1 MRNMVLNSYRIFID
15 RFSIRSIL
23 MNGIFKALTAIL
35 GVLAILACLAT
46 IGIVGYSMT
55 DHTSQNEGSSTK
67 GQMDSLP
74 SDMLIDSEGN
84 LVAQAS
90 AVPTMTPD
98 VQGSASPEAVPTPA
112 ATTVDTANHVHD
124 YKETVVKKATC
135 YSAGQ
140 MKYTCS
146 ICGDEYYVDIMSTG
160 HVPDDWEVVR
170 KPTATEEGLRVRKCI
185 YCDEIVASE
194 PIPVET
200 TGSGSNADASATASP
215 AHVHQYTATT
225 EREPTCVLAGLR
237 RYSCSCG
244 SFYTEM
250 IPAAGHIASDWTT
263 VEEATSTL
271 MGREQRT
278 CVVCGVVL
286 DSRPVDMVSP
296 SPSASA
302 GATASAAASGSPSA
316 SAQRTSSPSASPS
329 PSAHK
334 HNYVSYVLKEANC
347 TERGIRSFVCSCG
360 SSYAEPIELDLNNH
374 TYRAVVIP
382 ATNTTQGYTI
392 YTCIRCN
399 SSYYDNYT
407 PPLDPVYANA
417 IAMSSASP
425 SASASR

>member
-1 MRNMVLNSYRIFID
+1 
-15 RFSIRSIL
+15 
-23 MNGIFKALTAIL
+23 MNGILKVLTAIL
-35 GVLAILACLAT
+35 GVLAVIACLAT

-55 DHTSQNEGSSTK
+55 NNSNTSQNNHTK
-67 GQMDSLP
+67 GQSDTIP
-74 SDMLIDSEGN
+74 SDVAFDGDGN
-84 LVAQAS
+84 LVVQAS
-90 AVPTMTPD
+90 AVPTMTPETD
-98 VQGSASPEAVPTPA
+98 SSASPDEVPTPTLA
-112 ATTVDTANHVHD
+112 STDVSNHVHD
-124 YKETVVKKATC
+124 YQETVVKKATC

-146 ICGDEYYVDIMSTG
+146 VCGDEYYVDIMSTG

-170 KPTATEEGLRVRKCI
+170 KPTATEEGLRVKKCI

-200 TGSGSNADASATASP
+200 TGGSNGAAAASP
-215 AHVHQYTATT
+215 TPAHIHQYTATT
-225 EREPTCVLAGLR
+225 EREPSCVLAGLR

-250 IPAAGHIASDWTT
+250 IPAPGHIASDWTT
-263 VEEATSTL
+263 VEEPTSTML
-271 MGREQRT
+271 GRQQRT

-286 DSRPVDMVSP
+286 DSRPLNTVSASP
-296 SPSASA
+296 SSSAGASASA
-302 GATASAAASGSPSA
+302 GTTAAASASVSATATARTSGSPSA
-316 SAQRTSSPSASPS
+316 SANASAS

-360 SSYAEPIELDLNNH
+360 SSYAEPIERDLNNH

-407 PPLDPVYANA
+407 PPLDPAYANV
-417 IAMSSASP
+417 IAASTASP
-425 SASASR
+425 SATAQTK

>member
-1 MRNMVLNSYRIFID
+1 
-15 RFSIRSIL
+15 
-23 MNGIFKALTAIL
+23 MNGILKVLTAIL
-35 GVLAILACLAT
+35 GVLAVLACLAT

-55 DHTSQNEGSSTK
+55 NNSNTSQNNHTK
-67 GQMDSLP
+67 GQPDTIP
-74 SDMLIDSEGN
+74 SDVAFDGDGN
-84 LVAQAS
+84 LVVQAS
-90 AVPTMTPD
+90 AVPTMTPETD
-98 VQGSASPEAVPTPA
+98 SSASPDEVPTPTPA
-112 ATTVDTANHVHD
+112 STDVSNHVHD
-124 YKETVVKKATC
+124 YQETVVKKATC

-170 KPTATEEGLRVRKCI
+170 KPTETEEGLRVKKCI

-200 TGSGSNADASATASP
+200 AGGSNGAAAASP
-215 AHVHQYTATT
+215 TPAHIHQYTATT
-225 EREPTCVLAGLR
+225 EREPSCVLAGLR

-250 IPAAGHIASDWTT
+250 IPAPGHIASDWTT
-263 VEEATSTL
+263 VEEPTSTML
-271 MGREQRT
+271 GRQQRT

-286 DSRPVDMVSP
+286 DSRPLNTVSASP
-296 SPSASA
+296 SSSAGASASA
-302 GATASAAASGSPSA
+302 GTTAAASASASATATARTTGSPSA
-316 SAQRTSSPSASPS
+316 SANASAS

-360 SSYAEPIELDLNNH
+360 SSYAEPIERDLNNH

-407 PPLDPVYANA
+407 PPLDPAYANA
-417 IAMSSASP
+417 IAASTASP
-425 SASASR
+425 SATVQTK

>member
-1 MRNMVLNSYRIFID
+1 
-15 RFSIRSIL
+15 
-23 MNGIFKALTAIL
+23 MNGILKVLTAIL
-35 GVLAILACLAT
+35 GVLAVIACLAT

-55 DHTSQNEGSSTK
+55 NNSNTSQNNHTK
-67 GQMDSLP
+67 GQPDTIP
-74 SDMLIDSEGN
+74 SDVAFDGDGN
-84 LVAQAS
+84 LVVQAS
-90 AVPTMTPD
+90 AVPTMTPETD
-98 VQGSASPEAVPTPA
+98 SSASPDEVPTPTPA
-112 ATTVDTANHVHD
+112 STDVSNHVHD
-124 YKETVVKKATC
+124 YQETVVKKATC

-146 ICGDEYYVDIMSTG
+146 VCGDEYYVDIMSTG

-170 KPTATEEGLRVRKCI
+170 KPTATEEGLRVKKCI

-200 TGSGSNADASATASP
+200 TSGSNGAAAASP
-215 AHVHQYTATT
+215 TPAHIHQYTATT
-225 EREPTCVLAGLR
+225 EREPSCVLAGLR

-250 IPAAGHIASDWTT
+250 IPAPGHIASDWTT
-263 VEEATSTL
+263 VEEPTSTML
-271 MGREQRT
+271 GRQQRT

-286 DSRPVDMVSP
+286 DSRPLNTVSASP
-296 SPSASA
+296 SSSAGASASA
-302 GATASAAASGSPSA
+302 GTTAAASASASATATARTSGSPSA
-316 SAQRTSSPSASPS
+316 SANASAS

-360 SSYAEPIELDLNNH
+360 SSYAEPIERDLNNH

-407 PPLDPVYANA
+407 PPLDPAYANA
-417 IAMSSASP
+417 IVASTASP
-425 SASASR
+425 SATAQTK

>member
-1 MRNMVLNSYRIFID
+1 
-15 RFSIRSIL
+15 
-23 MNGIFKALTAIL
+23 MNGILKVLTAIL
-35 GVLAILACLAT
+35 GVLAVLACLAT

-55 DHTSQNEGSSTK
+55 NNSNTSQNNHTK
-67 GQMDSLP
+67 GQSDTSP
-74 SDMLIDSEGN
+74 SDVAFDGDGN
-84 LVAQAS
+84 LVVQAS
-90 AVPTMTPD
+90 AVPTMTPEAD
-98 VQGSASPEAVPTPA
+98 SSASPDEVPTPTPA
-112 ATTVDTANHVHD
+112 STDVSNHVHD
-124 YKETVVKKATC
+124 YQETVVKKATC

-170 KPTATEEGLRVRKCI
+170 KPTATQEGLRVKKCI

-194 PIPVET
+194 PIPVEMT
-200 TGSGSNADASATASP
+200 SGSNGAAAASP
-215 AHVHQYTATT
+215 TPAHIHQYTATT
-225 EREPTCVLAGLR
+225 EREPSCVLAGLR

-250 IPAAGHIASDWTT
+250 IPAPGHIASDWTT
-263 VEEATSTL
+263 VEEPTSTML
-271 MGREQRT
+271 GRQQRT

-286 DSRPVDMVSP
+286 DSRPLNTVSASP
-296 SPSASA
+296 SSSAGASASA
-302 GATASAAASGSPSA
+302 GTTAAASASASATATARTSGSPSA
-316 SAQRTSSPSASPS
+316 SANASAS

-360 SSYAEPIELDLNNH
+360 SSYAEPIERDLNNH

-407 PPLDPVYANA
+407 PPLDPAYANA
-417 IAMSSASP
+417 IAASTASP
-425 SASASR
+425 SATAQTK

>member
-1 MRNMVLNSYRIFID
+1 
-15 RFSIRSIL
+15 
-23 MNGIFKALTAIL
+23 MNGILKVLTAIL
-35 GVLAILACLAT
+35 GVLAVIACLAT

-55 DHTSQNEGSSTK
+55 NNENTTPNNHTNTNTNTN
-67 GQMDSLP
+67 
-74 SDMLIDSEGN
+74 GN
-84 LVAQAS
+84 LVVQAS
-90 AVPTMTPD
+90 AVPTMTPEAD
-98 VQGSASPEAVPTPA
+98 SSASPDEVPTPTPA
-112 ATTVDTANHVHD
+112 STDVSNHVHD
-124 YKETVVKKATC
+124 YQETVVKKATC

-170 KPTATEEGLRVRKCI
+170 KPTATQEGLRVKKCI

-194 PIPVET
+194 PIPVEMT
-200 TGSGSNADASATASP
+200 SGSNGAAAASP
-215 AHVHQYTATT
+215 TPAHIHQYTATT
-225 EREPTCVLAGLR
+225 EREPSCVLAGLR

-250 IPAAGHIASDWTT
+250 IPAPGHIASDWTT
-263 VEEATSTL
+263 VEEPTSTML
-271 MGREQRT
+271 GRQQRT

-286 DSRPVDMVSP
+286 DSRPLNTVSA

-302 GATASAAASGSPSA
+302 GASASAGTTATASATATAKTSASPSA
-316 SAQRTSSPSASPS
+316 SANASASPS

-360 SSYAEPIELDLNNH
+360 SSYAEPIERDLNNH

-407 PPLDPVYANA
+407 PPLDPAYANA
-417 IAMSSASP
+417 IAASTASP
-425 SASASR
+425 SATAQTK

>member
-1 MRNMVLNSYRIFID
+1 
-15 RFSIRSIL
+15 
-23 MNGIFKALTAIL
+23 MNGILKVLTAIL
-35 GVLAILACLAT
+35 GVLAVIACLAT

-55 DHTSQNEGSSTK
+55 NNSNTSQNNHTK
-67 GQMDSLP
+67 GQPDTIP
-74 SDMLIDSEGN
+74 SDVAFDGDGN
-84 LVAQAS
+84 LVVQAS
-90 AVPTMTPD
+90 AVPTMTPEPD
-98 VQGSASPEAVPTPA
+98 GSTDAGTIPAPTPA
-112 ATTVDTANHVHD
+112 STDVSNHVHD
-124 YKETVVKKATC
+124 YQETVVKKATC

-170 KPTATEEGLRVRKCI
+170 KPTATQEGLRVKKCI

-194 PIPVET
+194 PIPVEMT
-200 TGSGSNADASATASP
+200 SGSNGAAAASP
-215 AHVHQYTATT
+215 TPAHIHQYTATT
-225 EREPTCVLAGLR
+225 EREPSCVLAGLR

-250 IPAAGHIASDWTT
+250 IPAPGHIASDWTT
-263 VEEATSTL
+263 VEEPTSTML
-271 MGREQRT
+271 GRQQRT

-286 DSRPVDMVSP
+286 DSRPLNTVSA

-302 GATASAAASGSPSA
+302 GASASAGTTATASATATAKTSASPSA
-316 SAQRTSSPSASPS
+316 SANASASPS

-360 SSYAEPIELDLNNH
+360 SSYAEPIERDLNNH

-407 PPLDPVYANA
+407 PPLDPAYANA
-417 IAMSSASP
+417 IAASTASP
-425 SASASR
+425 SATAQTK

>member
-1 MRNMVLNSYRIFID
+1 
-15 RFSIRSIL
+15 
-23 MNGIFKALTAIL
+23 MNGILKVLTAIL
-35 GVLAILACLAT
+35 GVLAVIACLAT

-55 DHTSQNEGSSTK
+55 NNGNTTPNNHTNTNE
-67 GQMDSLP
+67 
-74 SDMLIDSEGN
+74 N
-84 LVAQAS
+84 LVVQAS
-90 AVPTMTPD
+90 AVPTMTPETD
-98 VQGSASPEAVPTPA
+98 SSASPDEVPTPTPA
-112 ATTVDTANHVHD
+112 STDVSNHVHD
-124 YKETVVKKATC
+124 YQESVVKKATC

-170 KPTATEEGLRVRKCI
+170 KPTATEEGLRVKKCI

-200 TGSGSNADASATASP
+200 TSGSNGAAAASP
-215 AHVHQYTATT
+215 TPAHIHQYTATT
-225 EREPTCVLAGLR
+225 EREPSCVLAGLR

-250 IPAAGHIASDWTT
+250 IPAPGHIASDWTT
-263 VEEATSTL
+263 VEEPTSTML
-271 MGREQRT
+271 GRQQRT

-286 DSRPVDMVSP
+286 DSRPLNTVSASP
-296 SPSASA
+296 SSSAGASASAGTTAAASASASATATAKTSASPSASA
-302 GATASAAASGSPSA
+302 NASA
-316 SAQRTSSPSASPS
+316 S

-360 SSYAEPIELDLNNH
+360 SSYAEPIERDLNNH

-407 PPLDPVYANA
+407 PPLDPAYANA
-417 IAMSSASP
+417 IAASTASP
-425 SASASR
+425 SATAQTK

>member
-1 MRNMVLNSYRIFID
+1 
-15 RFSIRSIL
+15 
-23 MNGIFKALTAIL
+23 MNGILKVLTAIL
-35 GVLAILACLAT
+35 GVLAVIACLAT

-55 DHTSQNEGSSTK
+55 NNSNTSQNNHTK
-67 GQMDSLP
+67 GQPDTIP
-74 SDMLIDSEGN
+74 SDVAFDGDGN
-84 LVAQAS
+84 LVVQAS
-90 AVPTMTPD
+90 AVPTMTPETD
-98 VQGSASPEAVPTPA
+98 SSASPDEVPTPTPA
-112 ATTVDTANHVHD
+112 STDVSNHVHD
-124 YKETVVKKATC
+124 YQESVVKKATC

-170 KPTATEEGLRVRKCI
+170 KPTATQEGLRVKKCI

-200 TGSGSNADASATASP
+200 TSGSNGAAAASP
-215 AHVHQYTATT
+215 TPAHIHQYTATT
-225 EREPTCVLAGLR
+225 EREPSCVLAGLR

-250 IPAAGHIASDWTT
+250 IPAPGHIASDWTT
-263 VEEATSTL
+263 VEEPTSTML
-271 MGREQRT
+271 GRQQRT

-286 DSRPVDMVSP
+286 DSRPLNTVSASP
-296 SPSASA
+296 SSSAGASASAGTTAAASASASATATAKTSASPSASA
-302 GATASAAASGSPSA
+302 NASA
-316 SAQRTSSPSASPS
+316 S

-360 SSYAEPIELDLNNH
+360 SSYAEPIERDLNNH

-407 PPLDPVYANA
+407 PPLDPAYANA
-417 IAMSSASP
+417 IAASTASP
-425 SASASR
+425 SATAQTK

>member
-1 MRNMVLNSYRIFID
+1 
-15 RFSIRSIL
+15 
-23 MNGIFKALTAIL
+23 MNGILKVLTAIL
-35 GVLAILACLAT
+35 GVLAVIACLAT

-55 DHTSQNEGSSTK
+55 NNSNTSQNNHTK
-67 GQMDSLP
+67 GQSDTIP
-74 SDMLIDSEGN
+74 SDVAFDGDGN
-84 LVAQAS
+84 LVVQAS
-90 AVPTMTPD
+90 AVPTMTPVSD
-98 VQGSASPEAVPTPA
+98 GSTDAGTVPTPTPA
-112 ATTVDTANHVHD
+112 STDVSNHVHD
-124 YKETVVKKATC
+124 YQESVVKKATC

-170 KPTATEEGLRVRKCI
+170 KPTATEEGLRVKKCI

-200 TGSGSNADASATASP
+200 TSGSNGAAAASP
-215 AHVHQYTATT
+215 TPAHIHQYTATT
-225 EREPTCVLAGLR
+225 EREPSCVLAGLR

-250 IPAAGHIASDWTT
+250 IPAPGHIASDWTT
-263 VEEATSTL
+263 VEEPTSTML
-271 MGREQRT
+271 GRQQRT

-286 DSRPVDMVSP
+286 DSRPLNTVSASP
-296 SPSASA
+296 SSSAGASASAGTTAAASASASATATAKTSASPSASA
-302 GATASAAASGSPSA
+302 NASA
-316 SAQRTSSPSASPS
+316 S

-360 SSYAEPIELDLNNH
+360 SSYAEPIERDLNNH

-407 PPLDPVYANA
+407 PPLDPAYANA
-417 IAMSSASP
+417 IAASTASP
-425 SASASR
+425 SATAQTK

>member
-1 MRNMVLNSYRIFID
+1 
-15 RFSIRSIL
+15 
-23 MNGIFKALTAIL
+23 MNGILKVLTAIL
-35 GVLAILACLAT
+35 GVLAVIACLAT

-55 DHTSQNEGSSTK
+55 NNSNTSQNNHTK
-67 GQMDSLP
+67 GQSDTIP
-74 SDMLIDSEGN
+74 SDVAFDGDGN
-84 LVAQAS
+84 LVVQAS
-90 AVPTMTPD
+90 AVPTMTPETD
-98 VQGSASPEAVPTPA
+98 SSASPDEVPTPTLA
-112 ATTVDTANHVHD
+112 STDVSNHVHD
-124 YKETVVKKATC
+124 YQETVVKKATC

-146 ICGDEYYVDIMSTG
+146 VCGDEYYVDIMSTG

-170 KPTATEEGLRVRKCI
+170 KPTATEEGLRVKKCI

-200 TGSGSNADASATASP
+200 TSGSNGAAAASP
-215 AHVHQYTATT
+215 TPAHIHQYTATT
-225 EREPTCVLAGLR
+225 EREPSCVLAGLR

-250 IPAAGHIASDWTT
+250 IPAPGHIASDWTT
-263 VEEATSTL
+263 VEEPTSTML
-271 MGREQRT
+271 GRQQRT

-286 DSRPVDMVSP
+286 DSRPLNTVSASP
-296 SPSASA
+296 SSSAGASASA
-302 GATASAAASGSPSA
+302 GTTAAASASASATATARTSGSPSA
-316 SAQRTSSPSASPS
+316 SANASAS

-360 SSYAEPIELDLNNH
+360 SSYAEPIERDLNNH

-407 PPLDPVYANA
+407 PPLDPAYANA
-417 IAMSSASP
+417 IAASTASP
-425 SASASR
+425 SATAQTK

>member
-1 MRNMVLNSYRIFID
+1 
-15 RFSIRSIL
+15 
-23 MNGIFKALTAIL
+23 MNGILKVLTAIL
-35 GVLAILACLAT
+35 GVLAVIACLAT

-55 DHTSQNEGSSTK
+55 NNSNTSQNNHTK
-67 GQMDSLP
+67 GQPDTIP
-74 SDMLIDSEGN
+74 SDVAFDDDGN
-84 LVAQAS
+84 LVVQAS
-90 AVPTMTPD
+90 AVPTMTPVSD
-98 VQGSASPEAVPTPA
+98 GSTDAGTVPTPTPA
-112 ATTVDTANHVHD
+112 STDVSNHVHD
-124 YKETVVKKATC
+124 YQETVVKKATC

-146 ICGDEYYVDIMSTG
+146 VCGDEYYVDIMSTG

-170 KPTATEEGLRVRKCI
+170 KPTATEEGLRVKKCI

-200 TGSGSNADASATASP
+200 TSGSNGAAASSPTP
-215 AHVHQYTATT
+215 AHIHQYTATT
-225 EREPTCVLAGLR
+225 EREPSCVLAGLR

-250 IPAAGHIASDWTT
+250 IPAPGHIASDWTT
-263 VEEATSTL
+263 VEEPTSTIL
-271 MGREQRT
+271 GRQQRT

-286 DSRPVDMVSP
+286 DSRPLNTVSASP
-296 SPSASA
+296 SSSAGASASA
-302 GATASAAASGSPSA
+302 GTTAAASASASATATARTTGSPSA
-316 SAQRTSSPSASPS
+316 SANASAS

-360 SSYAEPIELDLNNH
+360 SSYAEPIERDLNNH

-407 PPLDPVYANA
+407 PPLDPAYANA
-417 IAMSSASP
+417 IAASTASP
-425 SASASR
+425 SATAQTK

>member
-1 MRNMVLNSYRIFID
+1 
-15 RFSIRSIL
+15 
-23 MNGIFKALTAIL
+23 MNGILKVLTAIL
-35 GVLAILACLAT
+35 GVLAVIACLAT

-55 DHTSQNEGSSTK
+55 NNNTSQNRNTK
-67 GQMDSLP
+67 GQLDSLP
-74 SDMLIDSEGN
+74 SDVTFDSNGN
-84 LVAQAS
+84 LVVQAS
-90 AVPTMTPD
+90 AVPTMTPEAD
-98 VQGSASPEAVPTPA
+98 SSASPDEVPTPTPA
-112 ATTVDTANHVHD
+112 STDVSNHVHD
-124 YKETVVKKATC
+124 YQETVVKKATC

-170 KPTATEEGLRVRKCI
+170 KPTATQEGLRVKKCI

-194 PIPVET
+194 PIPVEMT
-200 TGSGSNADASATASP
+200 SGSNGAAAASP
-215 AHVHQYTATT
+215 TPAHIHQYTATT
-225 EREPTCVLAGLR
+225 EREPSCVLAGLR

-250 IPAAGHIASDWTT
+250 IPAPGHIASDWTT
-263 VEEATSTL
+263 VEEPTSTML
-271 MGREQRT
+271 GRQQRT

-286 DSRPVDMVSP
+286 DSRPLNTVSASP
-296 SPSASA
+296 SSSAGASASAGTTATASATATAKTSASPSASA
-302 GATASAAASGSPSA
+302 NA
-316 SAQRTSSPSASPS
+316 SASPS

-360 SSYAEPIELDLNNH
+360 SSYAEPIERDLNNH

-407 PPLDPVYANA
+407 PPLDPAYANA
-417 IAMSSASP
+417 IAASTASP
-425 SASASR
+425 SATAQTK

>member
-1 MRNMVLNSYRIFID
+1 
-15 RFSIRSIL
+15 
-23 MNGIFKALTAIL
+23 MNGILKVLTAIL
-35 GVLAILACLAT
+35 GVLAVIACLAT

-55 DHTSQNEGSSTK
+55 NNGNTTPNNHTNTNTNTN
-67 GQMDSLP
+67 
-74 SDMLIDSEGN
+74 GN
-84 LVAQAS
+84 LVVQAS
-90 AVPTMTPD
+90 AVPTMTPEAD
-98 VQGSASPEAVPTPA
+98 SSASPDEVPTPTPA
-112 ATTVDTANHVHD
+112 SIDVSNHVHD
-124 YKETVVKKATC
+124 YQETVVKKATC

-140 MKYTCS
+140 MKYTCLV
-146 ICGDEYYVDIMSTG
+146 CGDEYYVDIMSTG

-170 KPTATEEGLRVRKCI
+170 KPTATEEGLRVKKCI

-200 TGSGSNADASATASP
+200 TSGSNGAAAASSTP
-215 AHVHQYTATT
+215 AHIHQYTATT
-225 EREPTCVLAGLR
+225 EREPSCVLAGLR

-250 IPAAGHIASDWTT
+250 IPAPGHIASDWTT
-263 VEEATSTL
+263 VEEPTSTML
-271 MGREQRT
+271 GREQRT
-278 CVVCGVVL
+278 CVVCGVIL
-286 DSRPVDMVSP
+286 DSRPIDKVSA

-302 GATASAAASGSPSA
+302 GASASASATATASASAGATATARTSGSPSA
-316 SAQRTSSPSASPS
+316 SAS

-374 TYRAVVIP
+374 TYRSVVIP

-407 PPLDPVYANA
+407 PPLDPAYANA
-417 IAMSSASP
+417 IATSTASP
-425 SASASR
+425 SATP

>member
-1 MRNMVLNSYRIFID
+1 
-15 RFSIRSIL
+15 
-23 MNGIFKALTAIL
+23 MNGILKVLTAIL
-35 GVLAILACLAT
+35 GVLAVIACLAT

-55 DHTSQNEGSSTK
+55 NNGNTTPNNHTNTNTNTN
-67 GQMDSLP
+67 
-74 SDMLIDSEGN
+74 GN
-84 LVAQAS
+84 LVVQAS
-90 AVPTMTPD
+90 AVPTMTPEAD
-98 VQGSASPEAVPTPA
+98 SSASPDEVPTPTPA
-112 ATTVDTANHVHD
+112 SIDVSNHVHD
-124 YKETVVKKATC
+124 YQETVVKKATC

-140 MKYTCS
+140 MKYTCLV
-146 ICGDEYYVDIMSTG
+146 CGDEYYVDIMSTG

-170 KPTATEEGLRVRKCI
+170 KPTATEEGLRVKKCI

-200 TGSGSNADASATASP
+200 TSGSNGAAAASSTP
-215 AHVHQYTATT
+215 AHIHQYTATT
-225 EREPTCVLAGLR
+225 EREPSCVLAGLR

-250 IPAAGHIASDWTT
+250 IPAPGHIASDWTN
-263 VEEATSTL
+263 VEEPTSTML
-271 MGREQRT
+271 GRQQRT

-286 DSRPVDMVSP
+286 DSRPLNTVSASP
-296 SPSASA
+296 SSSAGASASA
-302 GATASAAASGSPSA
+302 GTTAAASASASATATARTSGSPSA
-316 SAQRTSSPSASPS
+316 SANASAS

-360 SSYAEPIELDLNNH
+360 SSYAEPIERDLNNH

-407 PPLDPVYANA
+407 PPLDPAYANA
-417 IAMSSASP
+417 IAASTASP
-425 SASASR
+425 SATARTK

>member
-1 MRNMVLNSYRIFID
+1 
-15 RFSIRSIL
+15 
-23 MNGIFKALTAIL
+23 MNGILKVLTAIL
-35 GVLAILACLAT
+35 GVLAVIACLAT

-55 DHTSQNEGSSTK
+55 NNSNTSQNNHTK
-67 GQMDSLP
+67 GQSDTIP
-74 SDMLIDSEGN
+74 SDVAFDGDGN
-84 LVAQAS
+84 LVVQAS
-90 AVPTMTPD
+90 AVPTMTPETD
-98 VQGSASPEAVPTPA
+98 SSASPDEVPTPTPA
-112 ATTVDTANHVHD
+112 SADVSNHVHD
-124 YKETVVKKATC
+124 YQETVVKKATC

-146 ICGDEYYVDIMSTG
+146 VCGDEYYVDIMSTG

-170 KPTATEEGLRVRKCI
+170 KPTATEEGLRVKKCI

-200 TGSGSNADASATASP
+200 TGGSNGAAAASP
-215 AHVHQYTATT
+215 TPAHIHQYTATT
-225 EREPTCVLAGLR
+225 EREPSCVLAGLR

-250 IPAAGHIASDWTT
+250 IPAPGHIASDWTT
-263 VEEATSTL
+263 VEEPTSTML
-271 MGREQRT
+271 GRQQRT

-286 DSRPVDMVSP
+286 DSRPLNTVSASP
-296 SPSASA
+296 SSSAGASASA
-302 GATASAAASGSPSA
+302 GTTAAASASASATATARTSGSPSA
-316 SAQRTSSPSASPS
+316 SANASAS

-360 SSYAEPIELDLNNH
+360 SSYAEPIERDLNNH

-407 PPLDPVYANA
+407 PPLDPAYANA
-417 IAMSSASP
+417 IAASTASP
-425 SASASR
+425 SATAQTK

>member
-1 MRNMVLNSYRIFID
+1 
-15 RFSIRSIL
+15 
-23 MNGIFKALTAIL
+23 MNGILKVLTAIL
-35 GVLAILACLAT
+35 GVLAVIACLAT

-55 DHTSQNEGSSTK
+55 NNSNTSQNNHTK
-67 GQMDSLP
+67 GQSDTIP
-74 SDMLIDSEGN
+74 SDVAFDGDGN
-84 LVAQAS
+84 LVVQAS
-90 AVPTMTPD
+90 AVPTMTPETD
-98 VQGSASPEAVPTPA
+98 SSASPDEVPTPTPA
-112 ATTVDTANHVHD
+112 SADVSNHVHD
-124 YKETVVKKATC
+124 YQETVVKKATC

-146 ICGDEYYVDIMSTG
+146 VCGDEYYVDIMSTG
-160 HVPDDWEVVR
+160 HV
-170 KPTATEEGLRVRKCI
+170 
-185 YCDEIVASE
+185 ASE

-200 TGSGSNADASATASP
+200 TGGSNGAAAASP
-215 AHVHQYTATT
+215 TPAHIHQYTATT
-225 EREPTCVLAGLR
+225 EREPSCVLAGLR

-250 IPAAGHIASDWTT
+250 IPAPGHIASDWTT
-263 VEEATSTL
+263 VEEPTSTML
-271 MGREQRT
+271 GRQQRT

-286 DSRPVDMVSP
+286 DSRPLNTVSASP
-296 SPSASA
+296 SSSAGASASA
-302 GATASAAASGSPSA
+302 GTTAAASASASATATARTSGSPSA
-316 SAQRTSSPSASPS
+316 SANASAS

-360 SSYAEPIELDLNNH
+360 SSYAEPIERDLNNH

-407 PPLDPVYANA
+407 PPLDPAYANA
-417 IAMSSASP
+417 IAASTASP
-425 SASASR
+425 SATAQTK

>member
-1 MRNMVLNSYRIFID
+1 
-15 RFSIRSIL
+15 
-23 MNGIFKALTAIL
+23 MNGILKVLTAIL
-35 GVLAILACLAT
+35 GVLAVIACLAT

-55 DHTSQNEGSSTK
+55 NNSNTSQNNHTK
-67 GQMDSLP
+67 GQPDTIP
-74 SDMLIDSEGN
+74 SDVAFDGDGN
-84 LVAQAS
+84 LVVQAS
-90 AVPTMTPD
+90 AVPTMTPVSD
-98 VQGSASPEAVPTPA
+98 GSTDAGTVPTPTPA
-112 ATTVDTANHVHD
+112 STDVSNHVHD
-124 YKETVVKKATC
+124 YQETVVKKATC

-146 ICGDEYYVDIMSTG
+146 VCGDEYYVDIMSTG

-170 KPTATEEGLRVRKCI
+170 KPTATEEGLRVKKCI

-200 TGSGSNADASATASP
+200 TSGSNGAAASSPTP
-215 AHVHQYTATT
+215 AHIHQYTATT
-225 EREPTCVLAGLR
+225 EREPSCVLAGLR

-250 IPAAGHIASDWTT
+250 IPAPGHIASDWTT
-263 VEEATSTL
+263 VEEPTSTML
-271 MGREQRT
+271 GRQQRT

-286 DSRPVDMVSP
+286 DSRPLNTVSASP
-296 SPSASA
+296 SSSAGASASA
-302 GATASAAASGSPSA
+302 GTTAAASASASATATARTSGSPSA
-316 SAQRTSSPSASPS
+316 SANASAS

-360 SSYAEPIELDLNNH
+360 SSYAEPIERDLNNH

-407 PPLDPVYANA
+407 PPLDPAYANA
-417 IAMSSASP
+417 IVASTASP
-425 SASASR
+425 SATAQTK

>member
-1 MRNMVLNSYRIFID
+1 
-15 RFSIRSIL
+15 
-23 MNGIFKALTAIL
+23 MNGILKVLTAIL
-35 GVLAILACLAT
+35 GVLAVIACLAT

-55 DHTSQNEGSSTK
+55 NNNTSQNRNTK
-67 GQMDSLP
+67 GQPDTIP
-74 SDMLIDSEGN
+74 SDVAFDGDGN
-84 LVAQAS
+84 LVVQAS
-90 AVPTMTPD
+90 AVPTMTPETD
-98 VQGSASPEAVPTPA
+98 SSASPDEVPTPTPA
-112 ATTVDTANHVHD
+112 STDVSNHVHD
-124 YKETVVKKATC
+124 YQETVVKKATC

-146 ICGDEYYVDIMSTG
+146 VCGDEYYVDIMSTG

-170 KPTATEEGLRVRKCI
+170 KPTATEEGLRVKKCI

-200 TGSGSNADASATASP
+200 TSGSNGAAAASP
-215 AHVHQYTATT
+215 TPAHIHQYTATT
-225 EREPTCVLAGLR
+225 EREPSCVLAGLR

-250 IPAAGHIASDWTT
+250 IPAPGHIASDWTT
-263 VEEATSTL
+263 VEEPTSTML
-271 MGREQRT
+271 GRQQRT

-286 DSRPVDMVSP
+286 DSRPLNTVSASP
-296 SPSASA
+296 SSSAGASASA
-302 GATASAAASGSPSA
+302 GTTAAASASASATATARTTGSPSA
-316 SAQRTSSPSASPS
+316 SANASAS

-360 SSYAEPIELDLNNH
+360 SSYAEPIERDLNNH

-407 PPLDPVYANA
+407 PPLDPAYANA
-417 IAMSSASP
+417 IVASTASP
-425 SASASR
+425 SATAQTK